1 MANTKKNQYLRRSK
15 PKKIIGGVPPPIEP
29 PRDVFVD
36 NTLPISQ
43 SPRGDNNGD
52 YLLNMMDQTADRFDQ
67 LIKAIK
73 KNNIDLIRPLIDNH
87 NVNLHKNGTTPLHH
101 ASSIGNTEVV
111 QLLIVNGANINA
123 KNNVGSTPLHYA
135 STEGNTEVVNLLID
149 NGADINVKDHVDTT
163 PLHKASF
170 KGHTEVVKLLIDNG
184 ADIHVKD
191 NVDRTPLKVANEF
204 GRTEVVHLLFD
215 KGAGDQIDDVDHEYE
230 SRYLKPYGEDIITL
244 QNNNQQNPYNSSSML
259 DHVIEGEVNYDDY
272 IKDSNNL
279 IFIYNNTPFLISR
292 LHIKSL
298 IHYQTHDPTNIVYKC
313 NYTNPKAHIPKDE
326 DINTNEPAL
335 NMGFIGISGVIVP
348 LQYLDAVITSTN
360 QIFDIDI
367 EEDKIPIVSL
377 NVRLRNRNA
386 LVSANHCQGED
397 FRKGTLSYREINSTS
412 GSGRRRTKRKGVK
425 SRKSIKGKSR
435 KNRRK

>member
-15 PKKIIGGVPPPIEP
+15 PKKIIGGVPPPTEP

-43 SPRGDNNGD
+43 SPRGDNNGN
-52 YLLNMMDQTADRFDQ
+52 YLLDMMDQAYSFDQ
-67 LIKAIK
+67 LITAIQ
-73 KNNIDLIRPLIDNH
+73 KNNIDLIRTLINND

-111 QLLIVNGANINA
+111 KLLIEKGADINV
-123 KNNVGSTPLHYA
+123 KNNFGSTPLHYA
-135 STEGNTEVVNLLID
+135 SNEGNTEVVKLLID
-149 NGADINVKDHVDTT
+149 NGADINVKDRADTT

-170 KGHTEVVKLLIDNG
+170 KGHTEVVNLLIENG

-191 NVDRTPLKVANEF
+191 NSGDTPLKVANEY
-204 GRTEVVHLLFD
+204 GRTEVVHLLFE
-215 KGAGDQIDDVDHEYE
+215 KGAGDQIDDVDNEYE
-230 SRYLKPYGEDIITL
+230 SMYLKPYGEDSITL
-244 QNNNQQNPYNSSSML
+244 QNNNQPNPYNSSSML
-259 DHVIEGEVNYDDY
+259 YHVIEGEVNYDDY

-313 NYTNPKAHIPKDE
+313 NYTKPEAHIPKDE

-367 EEDKIPIVSL
+367 EENKIPIVSL

-386 LVSANHCQGED
+386 LVSANHCQGKD
-397 FRKGTLSYREINSTS
+397 FTKGTLSYREINSTS